1 MRPLEAPKKQKQ
13 KKTREIGRPLHRA
26 SSLGECLTKGRS
38 DLKGCDSG
46 RRIRPEAVCLKEVD
60 PAGYFTSRKVYYRRP
75 FRESLSLAE
84 VSYLRLYL
92 ILKVSGRKQKEIE
105 EKRGRKGGRVGMDK
119 ER

>member
-1 MRPLEAPKKQKQ
+1 MLFGVDVFFSLSFILISYRCCVYLC
-13 KKTREIGRPLHRA
+13 IGMARA
-26 SSLGECLTKGRS
+26 LSL
-38 DLKGCDSG
+38 
-46 RRIRPEAVCLKEVD
+46 AVCLKEVD